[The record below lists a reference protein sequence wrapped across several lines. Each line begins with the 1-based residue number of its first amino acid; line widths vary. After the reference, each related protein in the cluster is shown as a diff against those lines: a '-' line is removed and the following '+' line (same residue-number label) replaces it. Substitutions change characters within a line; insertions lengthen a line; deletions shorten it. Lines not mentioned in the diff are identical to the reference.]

1 MNRSS
6 SRIIQVS
13 DAIDGLKSLSCN
25 QAQLDALLK
34 KSKDHLGQISSW
46 SLVQLQNIGK
56 MVKGLSAEDL
66 AKIDKNKIKV
76 SDFVPGGR
84 GGGT

>member
-1 MNRSS
+1 M
-6 SRIIQVS
+6 S
-13 DAIDGLKSLSCN
+13 DAIDGLRSLSFS
-25 QAQLDALLK
+25 QVQLDALLK
-34 KSKDHLGQISSW
+34 KGKDHLGQISSW

-76 SDFVPGGR
+76 SDFVL
-84 GGGT
+84 GGGGGAT